1 MKKVYVKNAFRKI
14 IVPVFKMPDSGAAL
28 EIARMITKDSSIFLA
43 GIVEVNKQ
51 GSISKGAYQAQELRL
66 KLRQLMR
73 GAQLRCLPYVAV
85 SNCPWEEFLQIV
97 HDQQP
102 DLIIL
107 EWSCHFDWLQ
117 TTPFEA
123 FRDLPCDILLVRGPI
138 PNKVNAILV
147 PVRGGPHAELAIRIT
162 LAVSQS
168 QRAAATSLHIFSES
182 VSTETDAPFRGIN
195 RVLKNLPEFE
205 KLELA
210 SDDPA
215 VAIMDFAS
223 RFDLIVMGASA
234 QSTRQFEGL
243 GVVARRLLENSPT
256 GMVVVKTHRPM
267 KIEPHPEAA
276 GSQAISVLV
285 DRWFAQNTYHAKEFS
300 DLGELVWLKRSQN
313 LTISVALPALNE
325 AETVGKVI
333 QTIKEELM
341 DRNPLLDEI
350 VLIDSDSQDET
361 RQIAASLGIPVYI
374 HQQVL
379 PEREARPG
387 KGEALWKSL
396 YVTKGDIVLWIDTDI
411 VNIHPRFIY
420 GLAGPLLAN
429 PNIQFV
435 KGFYRRPIK
444 VGERLVAGGGGRV
457 TELTARP
464 LLNLFFPELSGLI
477 QPLSGEYGGRRSL
490 LEKLPFFSGFGV
502 EIGLLIDVFKTCGLD
517 CIAQVDL
524 QERVHHNQSLEALSK
539 MSFAIIQA
547 VTHKLD
553 DYSGYS
559 VLEDVNRTMKLIRY
573 ESGRLF
579 LEVEEISELE
589 RPPMIDIPEYIET
602 RKT

>member
-1 MKKVYVKNAFRKI
+1 MKQVYVNNPFRKTI
-14 IVPVFKMPDSGAAL
+14 LPVFQTTETGAAL
-28 EIARMITKDSSIFLA
+28 EIARWITRDNSILLA
-43 GIVEVNKQ
+43 GMVGIAEQ
-51 GSISKGAYQAQELRL
+51 GSISEGAYKAQGLRL

-73 GAQLRCLPYVAV
+73 GTQLRCLSFVAV
-85 SNCPWEEFLQIV
+85 SSCPWDEFKQIV

-107 EWSCHFDWLQ
+107 EWPGHFDQLQ
-117 TTPFEA
+117 VTPFEV
-123 FRDLPCDILLVRGPI
+123 FQELPCDVLLVRGPV
-138 PNKVNAILV
+138 PKKVDTILA

-162 LAVSQS
+162 LAMCHSQS
-168 QRAAATSLHIFSES
+168 AVATSLHIRPES
-182 VSTETDAPFRGIN
+182 GSAQMDAPFRGIN
-195 RVLKNLPEFE
+195 RVLKNLPELE
-205 KLELA
+205 KREIT
-210 SDDPA
+210 SDEPA
-215 VAIMDFAS
+215 AAIMDFAP
-223 RFDLIVMGASA
+223 RFDLIVMGATA
-234 QSTRQFEGL
+234 QPTEQFEGL
-243 GVVARRLLENSPT
+243 GAVAQRLLENSTT
-256 GMVVVKTHRPM
+256 GLVVVKTHRPM
-267 KIEPHPEAA
+267 VIDPHPEAA

-300 DLGELVWLKRSQN
+300 DLDELVRLKHSQN

-325 AETVGKVI
+325 AKTVGKVI
-333 QTIKEELM
+333 GTIKEELM
-341 DRNPLLDEI
+341 DHSSLLDEI
-350 VLIDSDSQDET
+350 VLIDSNSQDET
-361 RQIAASLGIPVYI
+361 RQIAASLGIPVYV

-379 PEREARPG
+379 PRCGARRG

-396 YVTKGDIVLWIDTDI
+396 YVTKGDIILWIDTDI
-411 VNIHPRFIY
+411 VNIHPRFIS

-429 PNIQFV
+429 PDIQFV

-490 LEKLPFFSGFGV
+490 LEKLPFFSGYGV
-502 EIGLLIDVFKTCGLD
+502 EIGLIIDVFKTCGLG

-573 ESGRLF
+573 ETGRLF
-579 LEVEEISELE
+579 LEVEEISELD
-589 RPPMIDIPEYIET
+589 RPPMISIPEYNET
-602 RKT
+602 RKR